1 MLNDTIDIID
11 AKVVNFG
18 VSFEAIGNRE
28 KDFYDILTEAEER
41 VRDLFSKKMDI
52 GEYIF
57 LTDIYAELKKTEG
70 LLDVTKLKIVRKI
83 GGNYS
88 DTYFDF
94 QSSMT
99 EDNRA
104 LKVPKNVVMEIKDL
118 ISDINGKII

>member
-1 MLNDTIDIID
+1 
-11 AKVVNFG
+11 
-18 VSFEAIGNRE
+18 
-28 KDFYDILTEAEER
+28 
-41 VRDLFSKKMDI
+41 MDI

-118 ISDINGKII
+118 VSDINGKII